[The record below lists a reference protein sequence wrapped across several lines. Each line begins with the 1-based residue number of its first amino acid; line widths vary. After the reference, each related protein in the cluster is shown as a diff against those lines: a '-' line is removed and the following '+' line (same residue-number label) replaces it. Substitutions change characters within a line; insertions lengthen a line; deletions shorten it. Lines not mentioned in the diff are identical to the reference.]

1 MREAVARCPE
11 CTRFYCR
18 ECVTEH
24 EDRLLCATCLAKIAE
39 PVTRHR
45 RNFQPVVIFFQSTIG
60 FLILWIVFYYIGQ
73 ILLSIPAE
81 MHEGTTWADFL
92 K

>member
-11 CTRFYCR
+11 CTRFFCR

-24 EDRLLCATCLAKIAE
+24 EDRLLCAGCLAKIAE
-39 PVTRHR
+39 PAIRQR
-45 RNFQPVVIFFQSTIG
+45 RNLRPIAIFFQSTIG
-60 FLILWIVFYYIGQ
+60 LLILWVVFYYIGQ
-73 ILLSIPAE
+73 ILLAIPAQ
-81 MHEGTTWADFL
+81 MHEGTTWSDFL